1 VQDWSSIFEGH
12 ATAARDLASEL
23 EAQGLR
29 SFVEDR
35 QGPVVSRAGSRA
47 NYSVVL
53 VPPEEAERAAQ
64 IAQRW
69 ESSNRRDTNL
79 LANRLM
85 RVVGI
90 SLIAPIAWLI
100 GAFVAPQVVPEP
112 KLAWLG
118 GMWLVALVVVAQIE
132 NRRHQREHIRS
143 PAV

>member
-1 VQDWSSIFEGH
+1 
-12 ATAARDLASEL
+12 
-23 EAQGLR
+23 LR